1 MIKSVIEK
9 EEKLMSVK
17 TFRSSN
23 KLYDL
28 MMKIKVHYFFQAVA
42 KMEIVLRYFPC
53 LCVIMLYLWEF
64 YGLEVRLLYTA
75 FSELSIFGFQHFWI
89 SISMVFFIAATTFTL
104 LKINGKF

>member
-28 MMKIKVHYFFQAVA
+28 MMKIKVTLFFSGCC
-42 KMEIVLRYFPC
+42 KNGNCSEIFSLSMCYY
-53 LCVIMLYLWEF
+53 VIFMGILWI
-64 YGLEVRLLYTA
+64 G
-75 FSELSIFGFQHFWI
+75 S
-89 SISMVFFIAATTFTL
+89 
-104 LKINGKF
+104 